1 MSLCRSRSASKSASG
16 GPPPS
21 RLGLMLLAVLEAG
34 VIDLDAYVEPGLVG
48 VLFGVTLV
56 ALFDDVFA
64 RFASVT

>member
-1 MSLCRSRSASKSASG
+1 
-16 GPPPS
+16 
-21 RLGLMLLAVLEAG
+21 MLLAVLEAG

-64 RFASVT
+64 RFASGT